1 MRQTVRVDGLAQV
14 NVIVSDLARAK
25 EFWEVLGWV
34 STPRHP
40 KAALLTFANG
50 MNLVLHEPEFARMW
64 DPAFAGSVAG
74 STVIDIN
81 VASRAAVDDAY
92 ARVLAA
98 GYHGS
103 VEPWDTFFGARYA
116 IVCDP
121 DGHRIGL
128 KSPQDPARAYPLPE

>member
-1 MRQTVRVDGLAQV
+1 MDEVDGLAQV
-14 NVIVSDLARAK
+14 NLIVSDLARAK
-25 EFWEVLGWV
+25 EFWKVLGWV

-40 KAALLTFANG
+40 KAALLTFENG

-64 DPAFAGSVAG
+64 DPAFADSAAG
-74 STVIDIN
+74 STVVDIN
-81 VASRAAVDDAY
+81 LASREAADDAY

-98 GYHGS
+98 GYRGS

-116 IVCDP
+116 IVCDH